1 MAELLSNKLIL
12 LPTYSWFISQFL
24 KVLWTLLSERR
35 LRPSVF
41 IRAGGMPSAH
51 SAVVTSLATA
61 VGRQQGAESALF
73 AVCFFFAAIVMYD
86 AAGVRRAVGM
96 QAAILNR
103 MLDEYFERQE
113 FSERRLRELIGH
125 TPIQVLAGAALGF
138 TVAWFGI

>member
-1 MAELLSNKLIL
+1 MNELLSNKLIM
-12 LPTYSWFISQFL
+12 LPTYSWFISQML
-24 KVLWTLLSERR
+24 KVLWTLMTERR

-61 VGRQQGAESALF
+61 VGRQQGADSPLF
-73 AVCFFFAAIVMYD
+73 AVCLFFAAIVMYD

-103 MLDEYFERQE
+103 MLDEYFERQQ
-113 FSERRLRELIGH
+113 FSEQRLRELIGH
-125 TPIQVLAGAALGF
+125 TPVQVLGGAALGF
-138 TVAWFGI
+138 AVAWIVQ